1 MKYYGPN
8 EWENRAREAE
18 YEIGGLKT
26 RLEGRD
32 DTIAKMRGTV
42 NMYMNEMMELDRFYI
57 ERVRLLHERN
67 KNLTRQ
73 LVELDN
79 KVQELMEKQASLQAK
94 IDTLENQKEELS
106 K

>member
-1 MKYYGPN
+1 MKHYGN
-8 EWENRAREAE
+8 NKWENRAREAE
-18 YEIGGLKT
+18 YKIGGLKT

-42 NMYMNEMMELDRFYI
+42 NRCMDEMMDLDRFYI

-94 IDTLENQKEELS
+94 IDTLENQKEGEA
-106 K
+106 

>member
-1 MKYYGPN
+1 MKHYGN
-8 EWENRAREAE
+8 NKWENKAREAE
-18 YEIGGLKT
+18 YKIGGLKT

-94 IDTLENQKEELS
+94 IDTLENQKEGEA
-106 K
+106 

>member
-1 MKYYGPN
+1 
-8 EWENRAREAE
+8 
-18 YEIGGLKT
+18 
-26 RLEGRD
+26 
-32 DTIAKMRGTV
+32 
-42 NMYMNEMMELDRFYI
+42 MNEMMELDRFYI

>member
-1 MKYYGPN
+1 MKYYGHN
-8 EWENRAREAE
+8 KWENRAREAE
-18 YEIGGLKT
+18 YKIGGLKT

-79 KVQELMEKQASLQAK
+79 KVQEMMKKQASLQAK
-94 IDTLENQKEELS
+94 IDTLENQKEGEA
-106 K
+106 

>member
-1 MKYYGPN
+1 MKYYGTN
-8 EWENRAREAE
+8 KWENRAREAE
-18 YEIGGLKT
+18 YKIGGLKT

-73 LVELDN
+73 IVELDN
-79 KVQELMEKQASLQAK
+79 KVQEMMKKQASLQAK
-94 IDTLENQKEELS
+94 IDTLENQKEGEA
-106 K
+106 